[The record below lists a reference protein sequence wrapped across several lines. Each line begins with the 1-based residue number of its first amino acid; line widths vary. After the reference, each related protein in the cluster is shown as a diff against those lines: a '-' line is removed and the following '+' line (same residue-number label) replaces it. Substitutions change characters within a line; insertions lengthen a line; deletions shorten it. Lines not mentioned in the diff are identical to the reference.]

1 MGAQRVSNYEIPD
14 TEVTMTSTVAVES
27 WQELAHAMFNP
38 RANCPRHPITEHTN
52 TTTQTRT
59 NTHAHEKSTHTH
71 ARTRSYAT
79 LMH

>member
-27 WQELAHAMFNP
+27 WQELAQAMFNP

-52 TTTQTRT
+52 THHTDSDKHTRARKK
-59 NTHAHEKSTHTH
+59 HPHT
-71 ARTRSYAT
+71 RTRSYAT